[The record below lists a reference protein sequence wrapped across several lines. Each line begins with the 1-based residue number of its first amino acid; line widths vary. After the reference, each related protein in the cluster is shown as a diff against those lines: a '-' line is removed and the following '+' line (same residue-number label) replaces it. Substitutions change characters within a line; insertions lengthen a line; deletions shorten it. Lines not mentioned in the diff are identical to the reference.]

1 MRNKISELKVTIL
14 GNNSALPAFGRHPS
28 AQAVSVYGEVL
39 LIDCGEGTQI
49 QMQRYGLRWRS
60 MHHIF
65 ISHLHGDHYFGLPG
79 LITSMS
85 LLGRTAPLHLYA
97 PAELKPIIDAILT
110 VADTILSYPFYFHAL
125 PEGKALLVDDPSF
138 SVTCFPVE
146 HRIQCHGFLIER
158 KTKGRK
164 LLPDK
169 CVEYEIPAAYYEHLK
184 QGKDYQRKDGL
195 LVKNE
200 WVTIDGPSVKRY
212 AYCADTIFTESF
224 LPVIS
229 GADTIYH
236 ECTYLEK
243 DAEKATARHHS
254 TAAQAAH
261 IAKLAGAK
269 QLLLGHFSSKYKELE
284 PFHEEASAIFPNVF
298 VSVEGTAYEV

>member
-1 MRNKISELKVTIL
+1 MKVTIL
-14 GNNSALPAFGRHPS
+14 GNNSALPAFGRHPT

-49 QMQRYGLRWRS
+49 QMQRYGLKWRS

-79 LITSMS
+79 LLNSMS
-85 LLGRTAPLHLYA
+85 LLGRTAPLHLHA
-97 PAELKPIIDAILT
+97 PAELKPILEAIFS
-110 VADTILSYPFYFHAL
+110 VADTVLSYPFYFHAL
-125 PEGKALLVDDPSF
+125 PEGTELITDDPLF
-138 SVTCFPVE
+138 TVTCFPVE
-146 HRIQCHGFLIER
+146 HRIRCHGFLVER

-164 LLPDK
+164 ILPEK
-169 CVEYEIPAAYYEHLK
+169 CNEYEIPAAYYDQLK
-184 QGKDYQRKDGL
+184 HGQDYERKDGL

-200 WVTIDGPSVKRY
+200 WVTEEGPSPKKY

-224 LPVIS
+224 LPVIY

-243 DAEKATARHHS
+243 DAAKAAARHHS
-254 TAAQAAH
+254 TATQAAQ
-261 IAKLAGAK
+261 IAKLANAK

-284 PFHEEASAIFPNVF
+284 PFQEEASAIFPNVQ
-298 VSVEGTAYEV
+298 VSIEGIAYEV

>member
-1 MRNKISELKVTIL
+1 MHVTIL

-28 AQAVSVYGEVL
+28 AQAVTVYGELL

-79 LITSMS
+79 LINSMS

-97 PAELKPIIDAILT
+97 PAELKPILDSILA
-110 VADTILSYPFYFHAL
+110 VADSVLSYPFYFHPL
-125 PEGKALLVDDPSF
+125 PDGIAQLVDDTSF

-146 HRIQCHGFLIER
+146 HRIRCHGFLIER
-158 KTKGRK
+158 KTRGRK
-164 LLPDK
+164 LLPQK
-169 CVEYEIPAAYYEHLK
+169 CNEYEIPAAYYEYLK
-184 QGKDYQRKDGL
+184 RGQDYEKKDGTI
-195 LVKNE
+195 VKNE
-200 WVTIDGPSVKRY
+200 WVTEDGPSVKRY
-212 AYCADTIFTESF
+212 AYCADTVFTESF
-224 LPVIS
+224 LPVIK

-243 DAEKATARHHS
+243 DADKALARHHS
-254 TAAQAAH
+254 TAGQAAQ
-261 IAKLAGAK
+261 IAKMANAK
-269 QLLLGHFSSKYKELE
+269 QLILGHFSSKYKELE
-284 PFHEEASAIFPNVF
+284 PFFEEASAIFPNVF
-298 VSVEGTAYEV
+298 VSIEGTSYEI